1 MARTNEKLWDKV
13 VAEVKAGTKGGDA
26 GEWSARKAQ
35 IAGKVY
41 KERGGSYTGEKTKAQ
56 KSLAKWTKEDWGTK
70 SGKPSTQGPKATG
83 ERYLPKKAR
92 EALSSEEYRRTS
104 EKKRED
110 TKKGKQF
117 SRQPESIAKKTAR
130 YR

>member
-1 MARTNEKLWDKV
+1 MAS
-13 VAEVKAGTKGGDA
+13 GKGGKP
-26 GEWSARKAQ
+26 GQWSARKAQ
-35 IAGKVY
+35 LLAQAYEKAG
-41 KERGGSYTGEKTKAQ
+41 GGYSGEKTSAQ
-56 KSLAKWTKEDWGTK
+56 KSLSKWTGEKWGTK

-92 EALSSEEYRRTS
+92 EALSKKEYAATS
-104 EKKRED
+104 AKKRED

-117 SRQPESIAKKTAR
+117 SKQPSKIAKKTSR